1 MNQILEKKTWA
12 DWLQRYRW
20 RMRIGVGLLIFATGA
35 VFAWSLMPTAST
47 TADQA
52 AANGSGGNAATSDE
66 GSSASDSTEPQWWT
80 CAMHPQIRQQKPG
93 KCPICRMDLVPVQ
106 PSAGGLRTLVMRP
119 EVVKLL
125 NIQTTPVERRYVTAK
140 IRMVGKLDYDETRL
154 AHITAWV
161 PGRLDRLFVNY
172 TGVRVNQ
179 GDHMVYM
186 YSEELYSIQEE
197 LLQALQFQRENPN
210 AAGRLNLVEAAREKL
225 RLLGLTDQQVAEIE
239 QRGKADDHVTIYAP
253 TSGIV
258 IEKLRQEGD
267 RVNVGDRIY
276 TVADLSHLWLRL
288 DAYESDLPWVR
299 YGQRLSFTTEAYP
312 GEIFKGRISF
322 IDPVLNKQTRTVK
335 VRVNVDN
342 SHGRLKPEMFVHA
355 VVESKVAE
363 GGRVLDPE
371 LAGKWISP
379 MHPEIVKDEP
389 GVCDICG
396 MPLVRAETL
405 GYVSAESDPNAKPL
419 VIPVSAA
426 LITGTR
432 AIVYV
437 QVEGTKQPTFEGRE
451 VLLGPRA
458 GDYYIVRHGLFEGE
472 KVVTHGN
479 FKIDSE
485 LQIQAKPTMMI
496 PDGGG
501 GGGHDHGGGGS
512 KKKPG
517 EGPPAMTMNL
527 PETFVS
533 QVRDMMA
540 VAEQVEKELTTEDI
554 EAVRLAFQHF
564 RRKLDLIS
572 ADKLVDHPAMVW
584 REFLMRLSNDAIEGS
599 ESPDLDTAR
608 RVVASLKHN
617 LSQLRQQLMLDHA
630 GHENQH
636 DQMDMTSTKLE
647 LPEAFRQQ
655 LADLYGAYLE
665 MRAALAGD
673 DFAAARQATGKLL
686 AALNQVSPD
695 SLDGDAKSAWDKE
708 QRQLVLIGQA
718 LANAKDIEA
727 ARLQFSLLSEQM
739 LAMARRFRP
748 ILRHDLFELH
758 CPMAFDGR
766 GATWL
771 QENDQTGNPYYGS
784 KMLSCAD
791 KVERID
797 LNAGASNE
805 PGAHSS
811 EDHRHE

>member
-1 MNQILEKKTWA
+1 MNRVLDRKAWA
-12 DWLQRYRW
+12 DWLQQYRW
-20 RMRIGVGLLIFATGA
+20 RVRIVVGLAIFLAGA
-35 VFAWSLMPTAST
+35 LFAWSLAPSRT
-47 TADQA
+47 TRPSQA
-52 AANGSGGNAATSDE
+52 AGDGANTSTSTAADRDTE
-66 GSSASDSTEPQWWT
+66 SSEAAEPQWWT
-80 CAMHPQIRQQKPG
+80 CAMHPQIRQRQPG
-93 KCPICRMDLVPVQ
+93 KCPICSMELVPVQ

-140 IRMVGKLDYDETRL
+140 VRMVGKLDYDETRL

-161 PGRLDRLFVNY
+161 PGRLDRLFVNF
-172 TGVRVNQ
+172 TGVQVNQ

-197 LLQALQFQRENPN
+197 LLQAIQFERENP
-210 AAGRLNLVEAAREKL
+210 AAGDRLDLVEAAREKL
-225 RLLGLTDQQVAEIE
+225 RLLGLTDAQIAEIE
-239 QRGKADDHVTIYAP
+239 QRGKADDHVTIYSPA
-253 TSGIV
+253 SGIV

-299 YGQRLSFTTEAYP
+299 YGQRVTFTTEAYP
-312 GEIFKGRISF
+312 GEVFKGRISF

-342 SHGRLKPEMFVHA
+342 ADGRLKPEMFVHA
-355 VVESKVAE
+355 VVDSKVAA

-405 GYVSAESDPNAKPL
+405 GFVSAEADPAKMPL

-426 LITGTR
+426 LVTGTR

-437 QVEGTKQPTFEGRE
+437 QVEGAKQPTFEGRE

-472 KVVTHGN
+472 KVVTNGN

-485 LQIQAKPTMMI
+485 LQIQAKPTMMT

-501 GGGHDHGGGGS
+501 GGGHDHGGGS
-512 KKKPG
+512 KPKSG

-527 PETFVS
+527 PEAFVA

-540 VAEQVEKELTTEDI
+540 VAEQVEKELKTDDI

-564 RRKLDLIS
+564 RRKLDLIN
-572 ADKLVDHPAMVW
+572 AEKLVDHPAMVW

-599 ESPDLDTAR
+599 EAPDMDTAR
-608 RVVASLKHN
+608 RVVESLKHN
-617 LSQLRQQLMLDHA
+617 LSEFRKQLMLDHV
-630 GHENQH
+630 GHGGDHES
-636 DQMDMTSTKLE
+636 MDMSASKLQ

-655 LADLYGAYLE
+655 LAGIYHPYLE
-665 MRAALAGD
+665 LRAALASD
-673 DFAAARQATGKLL
+673 DFAAAQQATEKFRVAFNNL
-686 AALNQVSPD
+686 S
-695 SLDGDAKSAWDKE
+695 GDALSGAAKEAWDDE
-708 QRQLVLIGQA
+708 QRQLTLIAQA
-718 LANAKDIEA
+718 LAEARDIEA
-727 ARLQFSLLSEQM
+727 MRLQFSLLSEQM
-739 LAMARRFRP
+739 LVIARRFQP
-748 ILRHDLFELH
+748 ILGHDLYELH

-771 QENDQTGNPYYGS
+771 QETDKTGNPYYGS

-797 LNAGASNE
+797 FETMSLAPSEN
-805 PGAHSS
+805 HST
-811 EDHRHE
+811 EEHQHE